1 VVAHPDR
8 SLEASW
14 RFGAAVLRNDSD
26 KSKNK
31 HASRHFY
38 TTEQPLVPSFQSDE
52 DWIWCFVDEVVMEP
66 TQLEESR

>member
-1 VVAHPDR
+1 M
-8 SLEASW
+8 
-14 RFGAAVLRNDSD
+14 LRNDSD

-38 TTEQPLVPSFQSDE
+38 TTEQPLVRSFQSDE

-66 TQLEESR
+66 NQLEESR